1 MTLAA
6 ILDRVAGYDCARVT
20 VTGGEPLA
28 QRGCIG
34 LLTALCDAGYLVS
47 LETSGALDIQPVDPR
62 VERVMDWKT
71 PGSGEAARNRLEN
84 IELLTPRD
92 QIKVVLCDRADYDWA
107 REELLKHDMTR
118 RCEVLFS
125 PVQGQLNP
133 TDLAEWI
140 LADRLEVR
148 MQIQLHKLLWGDEP
162 GR

>member
-1 MTLAA
+1 MALTE
-6 ILDRVAGYDCARVT
+6 ILDQVAGFNCARVT

-28 QRGCIG
+28 QRACLG

-47 LETSGALDIQPVDPR
+47 LETSGALDVRAVDPR
-62 VERVMDWKT
+62 VMRVMDWKT
-71 PGSGEAARNRLEN
+71 PGSGELARNCLDN
-84 IELLTPRD
+84 IEALVPRD
-92 QIKVVLCDRADYDWA
+92 QVKFVLCDRTDYDWA
-107 REELLKHDMTR
+107 RDELVKHKLSS

-133 TDLAEWI
+133 SDLADWM

-148 MQIQLHKLLWGDEP
+148 MQIQLHKLLWGNEP

>member
-1 MTLAA
+1 MTVSG
-6 ILDRVAGYDCARVT
+6 ILDRVAEYDCARIT

-28 QRGCIG
+28 QRGCLP

-47 LETSGALDIQPVDPR
+47 LETSGALDIAQVDTR

-84 IELLTPRD
+84 IDALTLRD
-92 QIKVVLCDRADYDWA
+92 QVKFVLCDRADYDWA
-107 REELLKHDMTR
+107 HAELSKHDMPR
-118 RCEVLFS
+118 RCEILFS